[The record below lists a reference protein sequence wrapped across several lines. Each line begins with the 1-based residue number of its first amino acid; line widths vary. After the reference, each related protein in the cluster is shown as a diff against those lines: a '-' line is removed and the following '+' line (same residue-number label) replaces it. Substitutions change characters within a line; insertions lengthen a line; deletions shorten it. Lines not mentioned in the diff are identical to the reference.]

1 MANMVQG
8 WGSSRPGLSNLLL
21 MAGLL
26 ALALPTLLSLA
37 AGPWSS
43 ESGIQGPI
51 VLATGAWLIWRRWDE
66 GKAEAEAEA
75 GKCGIAFILLLL
87 ALALYVFGRAF
98 DFISL
103 EVLALLGTA
112 IAVAYSFVGVRVL
125 QRFWFPILYLMFLV
139 PMPGWFIDRITAP
152 LKEFVSYA
160 AETLLA
166 GAGYAIVRQGVI
178 LFVDQYQ
185 LLVKDACSGLN
196 SLFSLTAIS
205 LFYIYL
211 RHNASWRYALFLVL
225 WIVPIAI
232 FANLVRV
239 ITLVLITH
247 YWGEAAAQG
256 FLHNSA
262 GMLMFVAALLGI
274 FALDSILT
282 LFLSKPRA
290 LR

>member
-1 MANMVQG
+1 MTDAAQG
-8 WGSSRPGLSNLLL
+8 WGFSWPRLSTLLL
-21 MAGLL
+21 IAGLL
-26 ALALPTLLSLA
+26 AVALPTLFSLA
-37 AGPWSS
+37 AGPWSKDT
-43 ESGIQGPI
+43 GIHGPI

-66 GKAEAEAEA
+66 AKAEAKP
-75 GKCGIAFILLLL
+75 GNSGIAFALL
-87 ALALYVFGRAF
+87 AFALAVYIFGRAF

-103 EVLALLGTA
+103 EVFALLGIA
-112 IAVAYSFVGVRVL
+112 ITIAYGFVGMQVL

-139 PMPGWFIDRITAP
+139 PMPGWFLDQVTAP

-160 AETLLA
+160 AETLLS

-185 LLVKDACSGLN
+185 LLVKDACAGLN

-225 WIVPIAI
+225 WIIPIAI

-274 FALDSILT
+274 FALDSIFT
-282 LFLSKPRA
+282 LFLVRSRA
-290 LR
+290 GR